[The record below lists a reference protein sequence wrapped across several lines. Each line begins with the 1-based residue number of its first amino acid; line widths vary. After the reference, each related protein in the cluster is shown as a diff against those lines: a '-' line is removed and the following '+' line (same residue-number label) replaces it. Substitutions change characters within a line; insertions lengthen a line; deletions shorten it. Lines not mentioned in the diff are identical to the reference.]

1 MTLLKI
7 YEKKDLTSELRKK
20 LISRESALDESAYDV
35 ARDIIADVESR
46 GEAAV
51 LEYTKKFDGA
61 DLDGLLAK
69 PEEFDF
75 AEKQLSSSLKKA
87 FEKAAENI
95 TEFHMI
101 QKKALMDH
109 ETIVS
114 GTRLGFKYVPV
125 GSAGCYVPG
134 GKASYP
140 TSVLMGV
147 IPARIAGI
155 EEPLVITPP
164 DRDGNIMPAVLF
176 AAKLAGTG
184 RILKS
189 GGAQGVAAAAFG
201 LGGPPAQVIA
211 GPGNRFVTAAKALL
225 TARGILRMDMPAGP
239 SEVVVIADSSATPAF
254 VASDMLSQ
262 AEHGED
268 SPAILV
274 TDSREM
280 AEVVA
285 RELEKGISDRPARRE
300 MKETSIRDHSY
311 AIVFDSIDECIDF
324 SNEYGPE
331 HLEICTANPED
342 DLNKI
347 TSAGSIFVGHFAPVA
362 LGDYYSGTNHVL
374 PTGGAA
380 GFYSGLGVDV
390 FMKRL
395 TWQYPSRESLKAAK
409 DHIMEMSIAEGLD
422 QEHGH
427 SVAVRFE

>member
-1 MTLLKI
+1 MELLKI
-7 YEKKDLTSELRKK
+7 YQQSEVTPQKRKE
-20 LISRESALDESAYDV
+20 LISRESAMDEGAYTI
-35 ARDIIADVESR
+35 ARDIIADVEKR
-46 GEAAV
+46 GEQAV
-51 LEYTKKFDGA
+51 FDYTEKFDGIK
-61 DLDGLLAK
+61 LKSLLAT
-69 PEEFDF
+69 EAEFDA
-75 AEKQLSSSLKKA
+75 AEKLLSPELKTA
-87 FEKAAENI
+87 FEKAAKNI
-95 TEFHMI
+95 HDFHI
-101 QKKALMDH
+101 LQRESLKDQ
-109 ETIVS
+109 ETVVE

-125 GSAGCYVPG
+125 DSAGCYVPG

-147 IPARIAGI
+147 IPARIAGV
-155 EEPLVITPP
+155 EEPLIITPP
-164 DRDGNIMPAVLF
+164 DKDGSLMPAVLF
-176 AAKLAGTG
+176 AAKLAGTK

-189 GGAQGVAAAAFG
+189 GGAQGIAAAAFG

-225 TARGILRMDMPAGP
+225 TSRGILRMDMPAGP
-239 SEVVVIADSSATPAF
+239 SEVVVIADDSANAKF

-274 TDSREM
+274 TTSQKLAEEVDREI
-280 AEVVA
+280 AQ
-285 RELEKGISDRPARRE
+285 GIKDRPARKD

-311 AIVFDSIDECIDF
+311 AIVFDSMDECVRF

-331 HLEICTANPED
+331 HLEICTENPEAI
-342 DLNKI
+342 LARI
-347 TSAGSIFVGHFAPVA
+347 TSAGSIFVGNYAPVA

-395 TWQYPSRESLKAAK
+395 TWQYPTRHSLEDAK
-409 DHIMEMSIAEGLD
+409 KHIVEMSIAEGLD

-427 SVAVRFE
+427 SVTVRFE